1 MAPGRSADAGKSA
14 RYNDCMNASRTD
26 VLILGGGV
34 IGLAC
39 ALYLL
44 KAGAGVRVLEQGT
57 PGCGSSH
64 GNCGTITPSHAPPL
78 AMPGVIGVALR
89 SMLSADAP
97 LYLNPRFDGPRLRWL
112 LGFARHCNWRD
123 FARAT
128 TARAAILQRSRLL
141 LAGLVRD
148 EQLDCEFVEEG
159 DLYVYRTAQRQA
171 ADARDHVA
179 VLERLGIEV
188 QRLRGDQVEAMEPA
202 LKPGVVGGLLHPGDA
217 RLRPD
222 RYAAE
227 LARRVVELGGVI
239 ETGARIE
246 RFSTDTGR
254 ITLVHSSRGVFEGD
268 RVVVAL
274 GAWSPLLARTLG
286 LRLPMQPGKGYS
298 LTYTRPV
305 RVPRRALVL
314 REPSVCVTTWNSGYR
329 LGSTMEFSG
338 YSEGLN
344 RPRLEALRRGAAS
357 GLHEPEGP
365 ELLEEWWGW
374 RPMSVDEV
382 PIIGPSARWS
392 NLLLA
397 TAHGMLGVSMSAAT
411 GELVASMLGGVAS
424 PIDAAPYA
432 PARFGL

>member
-1 MAPGRSADAGKSA
+1 MDTTH
-14 RYNDCMNASRTD
+14 DD

-44 KAGAGVRVLEQGT
+44 KAGASVRVLEQGM

-78 AMPGVIGVALR
+78 AMPGVIGLALR
-89 SMLSADAP
+89 SVLSADAA

-123 FARAT
+123 FAHAT
-128 TARAAILQRSRLL
+128 SARVAILQRSRQL
-141 LAGLVRD
+141 LAGLVR
-148 EQLDCEFVEEG
+148 EEPLDCEFSETGV
-159 DLYVYRTAQRQA
+159 LYVYRSTRKQA
-171 ADARDHVA
+171 ADQRDHAA
-179 VLERLGIEV
+179 VLERIGIEV
-188 QRLRGDQVEAMEPA
+188 RHLGGEQVEAMEPA

-246 RFSTDTGR
+246 RFSTANRR
-254 ITLVHSSRGVFEGD
+254 ITQVHSSRGVFAGD
-268 RVVVAL
+268 RVVMAL

-305 RVPRRALVL
+305 HAPRRALVL
-314 REPSVCVTTWNSGYR
+314 REPSVCVTTWDSGYR

-344 RPRLEALRRGAAS
+344 RTRLDALRRGAAA

-374 RPMSVDEV
+374 RPMSVDEI

-411 GELVASMLGGVAS
+411 GELVAAMLGGIEP

>member
-1 MAPGRSADAGKSA
+1 
-14 RYNDCMNASRTD
+14 MNATRSD

-44 KAGAGVRVLEQGT
+44 KAGVGVRVLEQGA

-78 AMPGVIGVALR
+78 AMPGVIGLALR

-123 FARAT
+123 FAAAT
-128 TARAAILQRSRLL
+128 TARAAILQRSRRL
-141 LAGLVRD
+141 LATLVR
-148 EQLDCEFVEEG
+148 EEKLDCEFAEEG
-159 DLYVYRTAQRQA
+159 ELYVYRTTQRQV
-171 ADARDHVA
+171 ADERNHAA
-179 VLERLGIEV
+179 VLERCGIEV
-188 QRLRGDQVEAMEPA
+188 QRLRGDEVEAMEPA
-202 LKPGVVGGLLHPGDA
+202 LKPGVVGGLFHPGDA
-217 RLRPD
+217 WLRPD
-222 RYAAE
+222 RYVAE

-239 ETGARIE
+239 ECGARIE
-246 RFSTDTGR
+246 RFSTDRGR
-254 ITLVHSSRGVFEGD
+254 ITRVHSSRGPFEGE
-268 RVVVAL
+268 RIVMAL
-274 GAWSPLLARTLG
+274 GAWSPLLGRQLG

-298 LTYTRPV
+298 LTYTRPA

-314 REPSVCVTTWNSGYR
+314 REASVCVTTWASGYR

-338 YSEGLN
+338 YAEGLN
-344 RPRLEALRRGAAS
+344 RRRLDALRRGAAT

-365 ELLEEWWGW
+365 ELQEEWWGW

-382 PIIGPSARWS
+382 PIIGPSTRWS
-392 NLLLA
+392 NLTLA
-397 TAHGMLGVSMSAAT
+397 TAHGVLGVSMSAAT
-411 GELVASMLGGVAS
+411 GELVASMLAGMAS
-424 PIDAAPYA
+424 PIDATPYA
-432 PARFGL
+432 PARFHL